1 MSSGRKVTMGVV
13 RSAQPLAT
21 PGLALRHQPLRLLL
35 SSWPWRSLGYLVT
48 TPVVAGCW
56 LLTCWA
62 LLPLAGVPLGIVE
75 RWRLAWVDRRPT
87 PDPHTQPPAPGPAG
101 WVRHRL
107 RESASWAELL
117 HGVLLIPLSLLGGAL
132 ISAVLLVPASL
143 IVSSVVI
150 LALLALGGDPASL
163 DPTATAAQRDP
174 VVQLL
179 WLGLGL
185 VLLAAGLYLVV
196 LAAEGQRYLAR
207 LLLSEP
213 GAQVADLTRSRA
225 RIATAFDD
233 ERRRI
238 ERDLHD
244 GVQQR
249 LTALLLTLGSLHYQH
264 QHGHDITAL
273 IEQGRR
279 EAQQAVAELRDL
291 VHGIYPAALREQ
303 DLAAALQELAD
314 RTDAAGL
321 ATTAS
326 IDLPDNLPLEVQVG
340 VYFAV
345 SELFTNITNHAR
357 ASNVT
362 LLARHTPMGISVT
375 VRDDG
380 RGGARPGTGLLGVTD
395 RIEALGGN
403 VTIDSPAAGPTRITL
418 ELPCGS

>member
-1 MSSGRKVTMGVV
+1 MST
-13 RSAQPLAT
+13 
-21 PGLALRHQPLRLLL
+21 
-35 SSWPWRSLGYLVT
+35 
-48 TPVVAGCW
+48 
-56 LLTCWA
+56 
-62 LLPLAGVPLGIVE
+62 
-75 RWRLAWVDRRPT
+75 
-87 PDPHTQPPAPGPAG
+87 
-101 WVRHRL
+101 
-107 RESASWAELL
+107 
-117 HGVLLIPLSLLGGAL
+117 
-132 ISAVLLVPASL
+132 
-143 IVSSVVI
+143 
-150 LALLALGGDPASL
+150 
-163 DPTATAAQRDP
+163 
-174 VVQLL
+174 
-179 WLGLGL
+179 
-185 VLLAAGLYLVV
+185 
-196 LAAEGQRYLAR
+196 
-207 LLLSEP
+207 
-213 GAQVADLTRSRA
+213 ADLTRSRA

-345 SELFTNITNHAR
+345 SELFTNITKHAR

>member
-1 MSSGRKVTMGVV
+1 M
-13 RSAQPLAT
+13 
-21 PGLALRHQPLRLLL
+21 LL
-35 SSWPWRSLGYLVT
+35 V
-48 TPVVAGCW
+48 
-56 LLTCWA
+56 
-62 LLPLAGVPLGIVE
+62 
-75 RWRLAWVDRRPT
+75 
-87 PDPHTQPPAPGPAG
+87 
-101 WVRHRL
+101 
-107 RESASWAELL
+107 
-117 HGVLLIPLSLLGGAL
+117 PLSLLGGAL
-132 ISAVLLVPASL
+132 MSAVLLVPASL

-150 LALLALGGDPASL
+150 LALLALGDDPASL

-345 SELFTNITNHAR
+345 SELFTNITKHAR

-380 RGGARPGTGLLGVTD
+380 RGGVRPGTGLLGVTD